1 MKTSDEKSLPFRYY
15 FSFFVFFLYVYMQ
28 ARQLVYTRE
37 VRKVKISKDNSF
49 FGGELVGRVAAA
61 ARMEP
66 AGRVL

>member
-1 MKTSDEKSLPFRYY
+1 
-15 FSFFVFFLYVYMQ
+15 MQ

-37 VRKVKISKDNSF
+37 VRKVKKSKDNSF

-61 ARMEP
+61 RMEP